1 MGLTLVDLV
10 CPAVNFNEFSP
21 SEVKKALKKKPDEE
35 HILQVYKAS
44 EGSSKFSTDLLY
56 IKRESTILIYFHLRV
71 QNDQVLKVLCLLF
84 IWFTFFTF
92 LFYFFGGG
100 GIERSDF
107 RWFKFTL
114 VPPYSIAIGKLR
126 LAIWDTSF

>member
-10 CPAVNFNEFSP
+10 CPTVNFNEFSP
-21 SEVKKALKKKPDEE
+21 SEVKKALMKKPDEE

-56 IKRESTILIYFHLRV
+56 IKRESTIWIYFHLRV
-71 QNDQVLKVLCLLF
+71 QNDQMLKVLCLLF

-100 GIERSDF
+100 GIERSPI
-107 RWFKFTL
+107 L
-114 VPPYSIAIGKLR
+114 GGLSLHLYHVIA
-126 LAIWDTSF
+126 